1 MRLVFGEGRW
11 PHRENFTVQDPL
23 AKAKA
28 KAEEYSRYA
37 DEHERRAKTVVNP
50 LLRDALL
57 NVATP
62 YRELAEQ
69 VVAISKH
76 APIGRGTLDALN
88 EGE

>member
-28 KAEEYSRYA
+28 EEYSLR
-37 DEHERRAKTVVNP
+37 RRARK
-50 LLRDALL
+50 A
-57 NVATP
+57 
-62 YRELAEQ
+62 RENCGQSAAAGRAPKRGD
-69 VVAISKH
+69 AISRSRH
-76 APIGRGTLDALN
+76 E